1 VLFVPFVSCFFRMRN
16 IQMAKLR
23 HALTRAA
30 LAPLKWI
37 GRMPL
42 ARARRATG
50 WVGRPLHLLMR
61 RRARIVRRNLE
72 LCFPEKTAI
81 QRRRLERA
89 HFRNLGESI
98 GEIAVAWHRPGR
110 LDDADGDVTGLEHLE
125 QARAGGRGVMLL
137 TGHFT
142 CLELGARL
150 FGERVTA
157 RAIYRP
163 LRNPVLEDLQTAGR
177 ARYAEAMIPRYILRA
192 MVRHLRAGGVLWYAP
207 DQDMGPEKSL
217 FAPFFGIPTATAT
230 GMLELAR
237 LGRARVVP
245 MIPRKD
251 AGTGHVTVVL
261 EAPLAPFPSDD
272 PAADLARFNAILE
285 RHVRA
290 APATYWW
297 LHRRFKTRPEGEPDR
312 YRSRDR
318 RK

>member
-1 VLFVPFVSCFFRMRN
+1 
-16 IQMAKLR
+16 MAKFR

-37 GRMPL
+37 GRVPL
-42 ARARRATG
+42 ARAQRATG
-50 WVGRPLHLLMR
+50 WVGWPLRLLMR

-72 LCFPEKTAI
+72 LCFPEQAPA
-81 QRRRLERA
+81 QRRKLERA

-98 GEIAVAWHRPGR
+98 GEIAVAWHHPGR
-110 LDDADGDVTGLEHLE
+110 LDETFGEVTGLAHLE
-125 QARAGGRGVMLL
+125 AARTGGRGVMLL

-163 LRNPVLEDLQTAGR
+163 LRNRVLEQQQTRGR
-177 ARYAEAMIPRYILRA
+177 ARYAEAMIPRNNLRA

-207 DQDMGPEKSL
+207 DQDMGPERSE
-217 FAPFFGIPTATAT
+217 FAPFFSIPTATAT

-237 LGRARVVP
+237 LGRAAVVP

-251 AGTGHVTVVL
+251 AETGRVTVML
-261 EAPLAPFPSDD
+261 EAPLDPCPSDD
-272 PAADLARFNAILE
+272 PVADLARFNAILE

-297 LHRRFKTRPEGEPDR
+297 LHRRFKTRPEGQPDP
-312 YRSRDR
+312 YR
-318 RK
+318 